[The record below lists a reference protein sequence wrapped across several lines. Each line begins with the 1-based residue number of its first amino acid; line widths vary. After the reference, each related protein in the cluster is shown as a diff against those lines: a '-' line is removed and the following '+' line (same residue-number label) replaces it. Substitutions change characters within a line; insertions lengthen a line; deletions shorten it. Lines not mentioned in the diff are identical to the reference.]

1 MAVGQR
7 SSHAF
12 FGILPMS
19 VTGWREK
26 TIVSALEVSRALSLG
41 LFTGCGNS
49 VSDSGLSQRW
59 YLRSSQR
66 WASDPADP

>member
-7 SSHAF
+7 SSHAS

-19 VTGWREK
+19 VMGWCEK
-26 TIVSALEVSRALSLG
+26 TTVSAFEVCRALSLG

-66 WASDPADP
+66 WASGPADP